1 MKSIITEELR
11 LRKRVCDYAIK
22 QGNNAEATRRYRISS
37 CRQVQRWL
45 YRIKVTNVQ
54 TDNGREFTN
63 FGEKERTCQLYWSII
78 LYKPGFIIPAYTF
91 IFRQK
96 LIP

>member
-11 LRKRVCDYAIK
+11 LRKRV
-22 QGNNAEATRRYRISS
+22 NVEATRRYRISS

-63 FGEKERTCQLYWSII
+63 FEEKERTCQLYCSISQLYCSI
-78 LYKPGFIIPAYTF
+78 SLYKPGFIIPAYTF